1 MNEQLILLC
10 TLIFKMSIYIKMLI
24 LGQKKRRE
32 KRNNSVCLYIE
43 NGTKYSFQY
52 IRKNEKKKITELKG
66 EIFIHDV
73 NVAVM
78 VSLIRLSSG

>member
-1 MNEQLILLC
+1 M
-10 TLIFKMSIYIKMLI
+10 YINFQDVYLHKNANIRL
-24 LGQKKRRE
+24 KKRERI
-32 KRNNSVCLYIE
+32 KGIIQFVYYIE
-43 NGTKYSFQY
+43 NGKKYSFQY